1 MEMPATMRISP
12 SSWKSLKD
20 IADGA
25 NESMQAILDK
35 AIETYRRQWFLEQV
49 NKGFAALKEN
59 PDAWREE
66 LEERAEWDVT
76 LEDGLEGDE

>member
-1 MEMPATMRISP
+1 MPATMRISP

-35 AIETYRRQWFLEQV
+35 AIEAYRRQWFLEQA
-49 NKGFAALKEN
+49 NKAFTALKEN
-59 PDAWREE
+59 PAAWHEE
-66 LEERAEWDVT
+66 TAEHAQWDVV
-76 LEDGLEGDE
+76 LEDDLEGDN